1 MSDKRPVEGDL
12 SLLSAG
18 TSVEGRITTDG
29 SIRVDGRLI
38 GDIIA
43 KANAAVGA
51 TGTVQGSVEASNV
64 SIAGTV
70 HGNVTATSK
79 LILEEKSVMRG
90 DIRASILVVDE
101 GATFDGHCEMTK
113 QGDASGEG
121 AQSRQ

>member
-18 TSVEGRITTDG
+18 TSVEGRITTEG
-29 SIRVDGRLI
+29 SIRVDGRLV

>member
-1 MSDKRPVEGDL
+1 MSDKRQVEGDL

-18 TSVEGRITTDG
+18 TTVEGRITSEG
-29 SIRVDGRLI
+29 SVRVDGRLV
-38 GDIIA
+38 GDVIA

-51 TGTVQGSVEASNV
+51 TGTVQGSVEAKNV

-70 HGNVTATSK
+70 HGNVTATGK

-90 DIRASILVVDE
+90 DIHAAILVVDE

-113 QGDASGEG
+113 QVDTEGESSPPH
-121 AQSRQ
+121 Q